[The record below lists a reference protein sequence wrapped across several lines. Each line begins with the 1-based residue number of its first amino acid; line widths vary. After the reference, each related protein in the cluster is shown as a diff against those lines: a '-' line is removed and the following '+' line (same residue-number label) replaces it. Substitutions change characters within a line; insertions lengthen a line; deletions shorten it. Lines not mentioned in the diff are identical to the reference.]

1 MTMAIATIKAIAAI
15 NANASSKEAFHK
27 AIDLLWNGNSPSF
40 EDRSP
45 GGQWF
50 QWSVRHPQT
59 AWAVLASTRTY
70 AELVAHM
77 AKVAEMG
84 ILPEGTLISAGRQF
98 GYCEDDY
105 SHHEQTFLLT
115 TVGRVAHLE
124 PHKD

>member
-1 MTMAIATIKAIAAI
+1 MSASIAAAV
-15 NANASSKEAFHK
+15 NTTPATKEAFHK
-27 AIDLLWNGNSPSF
+27 AIGILWGTPCPSF

-50 QWSVRHPQT
+50 QYSVRHPET
-59 AWAVLASTRTY
+59 GWAVLASTRTFG
-70 AELVAHM
+70 ELVAHM
-77 AKVAEMG
+77 HKVAEMRV
-84 ILPEGTLISAGRQF
+84 LPEGTLVSAGRQF
-98 GYCEDDY
+98 GYCEYDC